1 MSSLSKIVISGR
13 VIRPP
18 EKRFTPNTNTAVTEF
33 AIAVETNP
41 RQDGSVESHPVKV
54 IAWRDLAE
62 RLAQDL
68 KKGDLVAVD
77 GRIQFNQYTNS
88 EGQRRRDVEIEAI
101 AVDNLSNALNGTVS
115 AAPVTNADRS
125 VVKAAAKPSKAS
137 AAATP
142 DDLDAIFANED
153 EIPF

>member
-18 EKRFTPNTNTAVTEF
+18 EKRFTPNNNVAVTEF
-33 AIAVETNP
+33 AIAVESNP
-41 RQDGSVESHPVKV
+41 RQDGSVESHPVKI

-62 RLAQDL
+62 KLASEL

-88 EGQRRRDVEIEAI
+88 EGQRRRDVEVEAI
-101 AVDNLSNALNGTVS
+101 AVDNLSAALAGGS
-115 AAPVTNADRS
+115 PAAAQESRS
-125 VVKAAAKPSKAS
+125 VVKAGAKAAAKAE
-137 AAATP
+137 AAP
-142 DDLDAIFANED
+142 DDLDALFANED

>member
-18 EKRFTPNTNTAVTEF
+18 EKRFTPNNNVAVTEF
-33 AIAVETNP
+33 AIAVESNP
-41 RQDGSVESHPVKV
+41 SKDGSVESHPVKV

-62 RLAQDL
+62 RLAQEL

-77 GRIQFNQYTNS
+77 GRIQFNSYTNS
-88 EGQRRRDVEIEAI
+88 EGQRRREVEIDAV
-101 AVDNLSNALNGTVS
+101 AVDNLSAALSGETSSFS
-115 AAPVTNADRS
+115 ANPARS
-125 VVKAAAKPSKAS
+125 VVKAATKGPKTAE
-137 AAATP
+137 P
-142 DDLDAIFANED
+142 DDLDAIFASED

>member
-18 EKRFTPNTNTAVTEF
+18 EKRFTPNNNIAVTEF
-33 AIAVETNP
+33 AIAVDSKP
-41 RQDGSVESHPVKV
+41 RQDGTVESNPVKV

-62 RLAQDL
+62 RLANEL

-77 GRIQFNQYTNS
+77 GRIQFNNYTNS
-88 EGQRRRDVEIEAI
+88 EGQRRRDVEVDAI
-101 AVDNLSNALNGTVS
+101 DVENLSQVMAGGGTAPAAVPSRSPVRAASKSKS
-115 AAPVTNADRS
+115 ADAPA
-125 VVKAAAKPSKAS
+125 
-137 AAATP
+137 
-142 DDLDAIFANED
+142 DDLDAIFASED